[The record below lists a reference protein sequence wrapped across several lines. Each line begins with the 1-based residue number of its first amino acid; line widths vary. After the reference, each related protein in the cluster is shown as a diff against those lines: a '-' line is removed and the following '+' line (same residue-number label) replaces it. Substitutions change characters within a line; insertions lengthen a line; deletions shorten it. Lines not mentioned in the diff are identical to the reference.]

1 MRMSPR
7 SRLTGSLF
15 ALLLVSSAAS
25 VMLPAAPAGA
35 AIKTINAFANAS
47 DTTGHWAPALSTAAH
62 GVTIHWHAVSGKQ
75 HTVTAYGGNWSF
87 TRLLNKGGTV
97 SRAFPTKGVFRFYCK
112 RHGYLLGG
120 VCHGMCGKI
129 TIT

>member
-1 MRMSPR
+1 M
-7 SRLTGSLF
+7 

-25 VMLPAAPAGA
+25 VMLPAAPAVA
-35 AIKTINAFANAS
+35 AIKTINAVANAS
-47 DTTGHWAPALSTAAH
+47 NTTGHWAPALSTAVH
-62 GVTIHWHAVSGKQ
+62 GD
-75 HTVTAYGGNWSF
+75 
-87 TRLLNKGGTV
+87 KGGTV

-120 VCHGMCGKI
+120 VCHGMCGKV